1 MEIKP
6 KFQFV
11 EGSFDTER
19 VTLICIP
26 MTSTDGSISV
36 SKTLTADGISPS
48 AK

>member
-11 EGSFDTER
+11 EGSFDTQR
-19 VTLICIP
+19 VKLSAYRTII
-26 MTSTDGSISV
+26 TDGSISA
-36 SKTLTADGISPS
+36 SKTPTADGISLS